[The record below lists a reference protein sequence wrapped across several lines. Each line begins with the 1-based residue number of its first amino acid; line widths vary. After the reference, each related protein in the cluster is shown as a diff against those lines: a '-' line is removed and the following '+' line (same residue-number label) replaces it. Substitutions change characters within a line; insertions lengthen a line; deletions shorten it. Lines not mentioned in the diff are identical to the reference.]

1 MRNQKGLTLIEVMGS
16 IVLLGIAI
24 LGITYILQQSSIDT
38 KSNERTDDAVVAAR
52 NVMEEIK
59 SKLKTTTLQT
69 TIYGQALSLQ
79 NLRDRSS
86 ATLYYPNSGNR
97 RYELRIQSYATTLGT
112 VSLTNT
118 LVSDLDSLFRRVT
131 VTCIDLSTN
140 KEFELEAYVEFK

>member
-59 SKLKTTTLQT
+59 SKLKSTTLQT

>member
-59 SKLKTTTLQT
+59 SKLKSTTLQT

-97 RYELRIQSYATTLGT
+97 RYELRIQSYATTLGD

>member
-59 SKLKTTTLQT
+59 SKLKSTTLQT

-86 ATLYYPNSGNR
+86 AMLYYPNAGNR
-97 RYELRIQSYATTLGT
+97 RYELRIQSYSTTLGT